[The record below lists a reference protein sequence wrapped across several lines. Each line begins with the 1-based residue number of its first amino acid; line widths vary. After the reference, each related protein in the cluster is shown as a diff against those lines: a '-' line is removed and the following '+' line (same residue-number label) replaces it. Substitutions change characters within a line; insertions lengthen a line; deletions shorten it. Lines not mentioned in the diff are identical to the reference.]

1 MATVS
6 LGSGGREVALRGR
19 IAEVEDILAA
29 PVRLEDSYGSAW
41 VEPDTRQ
48 LELDVEP
55 VELSADEFR
64 EQVPGLSL
72 PDPPSQRERRY
83 LVYELRGGDEV
94 WMSGEVSG
102 VQRIFNAD
110 ELVLDP
116 SGPPLQPIGLLLPGP
131 GRVRVSARIAE
142 IATAPVGRPGQPD
155 SGTAWLRLRAEQP
168 ASGGWEAVLDAL
180 QAQPFRLEDD
190 TGSLWADPVKAEP
203 DAFGE
208 GALIS
213 DQEADAV
220 LARMRRYLPAS
231 APARLRYVLWERR
244 LGDTAE
250 IVGFIAERPGPSG
263 LPQPVLVLSPGR
275 LSVLDRLRGWKPS
288 LRQVA
293 VCAALLALGL
303 IFSCA
308 GLFQLLAFL
317 TQ

>member
-1 MATVS
+1 
-6 LGSGGREVALRGR
+6 
-19 IAEVEDILAA
+19 
-29 PVRLEDSYGSAW
+29 
-41 VEPDTRQ
+41 
-48 LELDVEP
+48 
-55 VELSADEFR
+55 
-64 EQVPGLSL
+64 
-72 PDPPSQRERRY
+72 
-83 LVYELRGGDEV
+83 
-94 WMSGEVSG
+94 MSGEVSG